1 MALSIVA
8 GAFLLAVDDKECPKF
23 AAFAA
28 SKGPAPEGLRCKTV
42 HLIRHAEGTHNAA
55 EQMADRRRLFEKN
68 DETRALREE
77 HGIAWYLLEKVTGL
91 KHWDAP
97 LTATGRRQAD
107 KLRRELRHA
116 NVSFDAVY
124 SSPFRRT
131 LQTAHLGI
139 PELECNY
146 AGRSWWKR
154 VGHWLRREFM
164 LSECAQAPPVFTT
177 DLLRERIANYTCDAR
192 STVSQLAPQFPGV
205 SFSEVPEEDL
215 PFLAAKEHGPKEHS
229 LMRAR
234 AARAV
239 EWVMAR
245 PDGKLVALVAHGHFL
260 LALTGLFQPTQRR
273 VSEAAAPV
281 NAAAAAL
288 RFANAERRALHICQ
302 CENGVQAGCDPACE
316 RATGLA

>member
-1 MALSIVA
+1 MP
-8 GAFLLAVDDKECPKF
+8 LLAVGLVLASTDGECPTF

-28 SKGPAPEGLRCKTV
+28 NKGPAPEGLRCKTV

-55 EQMADRRRLFEKN
+55 ELMADRRRLFEKSN
-68 DETRALREE
+68 ETRALREE
-77 HGIAWYLLEKVTGL
+77 HGIAWYLLERVTGL
-91 KHWDAP
+91 KYWDPP
-97 LTATGRRQAD
+97 LTATGRRQSHR
-107 KLRRELRHA
+107 LWRELRSS

-139 PELECNY
+139 PQLECDY
-146 AGRSWWKR
+146 AGRRWWKR
-154 VGHWLRREFM
+154 AASWLRREFL
-164 LSECAQAPPVFTT
+164 LSGCAPPPPVIAT

-192 STVSQLAPQFPGV
+192 STVSQLSPHFPGV
-205 SFSEVPEEDL
+205 NFSEVPEQDV

-234 AARAV
+234 ALRAI

-260 LALTGLFQPTQRR
+260 LALTGLFQPQQKR

-281 NAAAAAL
+281 NAAAAAR
-288 RFANAERRALHICQ
+288 RFANAERRALHICK
-302 CENGVQAGCDPACE
+302 CENDVQAGCDPACE
-316 RATGLA
+316 RAITL